1 MTVTDPTTVLTADT
15 EQAPK
20 RRLWATSAIA
30 GVAAAV
36 AITAVAAVGH
46 AAGVSLEVEGEQIPL
61 LGFTQMTLLGAVLGG
76 LILAVLNRFS
86 RRPHAQFVRTSVV
99 LTAISCIPSVA
110 WPDDTTTK
118 VLLVATHVL
127 AAAMIVPALVRH
139 ARPDR

>member
-1 MTVTDPTTVLTADT
+1 MTVTDPTTVLTAGT
-15 EQAPK
+15 EQGTE
-20 RRLWATSAIA
+20 RRLWVTTAIA

-36 AITAVAAVGH
+36 AMTAVAVVGH

-61 LGFTQMTLLGAVLGG
+61 LGFTQMTLLGAVLGAI
-76 LILAVLNRFS
+76 ILALLNRFS

-110 WPDDTTTK
+110 WPDDTATK